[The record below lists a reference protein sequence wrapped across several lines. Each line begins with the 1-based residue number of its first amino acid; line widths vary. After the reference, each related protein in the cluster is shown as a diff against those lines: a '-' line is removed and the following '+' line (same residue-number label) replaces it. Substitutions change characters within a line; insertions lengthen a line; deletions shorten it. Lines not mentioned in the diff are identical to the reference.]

1 MQFSNPDTGRF
12 KVNLYTVYCNISYAI
27 QLTYFH
33 YRSEIFKNNIR
44 TTQSKWMGLTA
55 DIALLRMKIHT
66 EFVLEYLKERDNLVD
81 VGVDVRLLVRE
92 VLGKKGMIM

>member
-1 MQFSNPDTGRF
+1 
-12 KVNLYTVYCNISYAI
+12 
-27 QLTYFH
+27 
-33 YRSEIFKNNIR
+33 
-44 TTQSKWMGLTA
+44 MGLTA